1 MKVFQR
7 FLIVFSVLL
16 LGLALEKAV
25 PQMDYDALRKQY
37 LLSGDDVAFKNGL
50 DAFLEKARA
59 ENNQEKLAQGYGD
72 AVNIVKER
80 DQKIKF
86 ADEAIRSAIISKN
99 RDTIGTAYLR
109 KGVVYYYQFRQ
120 FKNALNQYLLAYR
133 YLEQSEN
140 ETLKHQNLYRIAEM
154 KVYLG
159 FHEEA
164 LGMFKKCLKFF
175 DKKKKQTGSA
185 ESEYSNSLYQMVAC
199 LQKLGRY
206 DEADQLLAKAMTMDQ
221 NDSITPLQKSL
232 FYKSK
237 AVSEMHKNHYKA
249 AAQYFEKALPE
260 LIAKDDFITI
270 SVIHFYQ
277 GLIFEKQDR
286 KNLALESFKKVDS
299 IFKRHQFVLPEVR
312 PAFEYL
318 LRNEQHATGVHN
330 ELYYTRQL
338 LKVDQNL
345 SENFRY
351 LSGRIHKEFDRH
363 ILEVQQ
369 LSLQEQRLK
378 MVYLTGLIGI
388 LLAASVAFAVDK
400 VRSGR
405 LSGREYERLKLELL
419 QAESELEV
427 MKNSGPESA
436 EKSKLQIP
444 SDIKNQILKKLELF
458 ESELGF
464 LEKGL
469 TQQKL
474 ATKLQT
480 NVNYLS
486 QVINEHKG
494 NNFNRYLGTLRI
506 TYITAQLQNN
516 KTFQKYSVESL
527 AHECGIASRQ
537 NFSDL
542 FYEFNGVRPTE
553 FLRKLKAY

>member
-1 MKVFQR
+1 MKVLQR

-16 LGLALEKAV
+16 LGLVLEKAV
-25 PQMDYDALRKQY
+25 PQVDYDALRKQY
-37 LLSGDDVAFKNGL
+37 LLSDDDVAFSNGL
-50 DAFLEKARA
+50 ESFLEKAKK

-86 ADEAIRSAIISKN
+86 ADQAIRSALLSNN

-109 KGVVYYYQFRQ
+109 KGIVYYFQFRQ
-120 FKNALNQYLLAYR
+120 FKNALNQYLLAYK

-154 KVYLG
+154 KAYLG
-159 FHEEA
+159 YHQEA
-164 LGMFKKCLKFF
+164 LGIFKKCFDFF
-175 DKKKKQTGSA
+175 DKEKEQKGLAQ
-185 ESEYSNSLYQMVAC
+185 SEYCNSLHQMIVC
-199 LQKLGRY
+199 LQKLDRY
-206 DEADQLLAKAMTMDQ
+206 EEADQLLQKALTL
-221 NDSITPLQKSL
+221 NGNFTTPFQQSL

-237 AVSEMHKNHYKA
+237 ALSEMQKKHYKSA
-249 AAQYFEKALPE
+249 EQYFEKALPE
-260 LIAKDDFITI
+260 LIVKDDFITI
-270 SVIHFYQ
+270 SMIHFYQ
-277 GLIFEKQDR
+277 GLIFEKQSK
-286 KNLALESFKKVDS
+286 KNMALESFKKVDS
-299 IFKRHQFVLPEVR
+299 IFKRHHFVLPEVR

-318 LRNEQHATGVHN
+318 LRNNHNGNKVQN

-338 LKVDQNL
+338 LKVDENL
-345 SENFRY
+345 SVNFQY

-363 ILEVQQ
+363 ILEAEQQ
-369 LSLQEQRLK
+369 LLKAQRLK
-378 MVYLTGLIGI
+378 MIYIIGLTII
-388 LLAASVAFAVDK
+388 LLVAAIAFAVHK
-400 VRSGR
+400 VRYAR
-405 LSGREYERLKLELL
+405 LSQREYNRLRLELR
-419 QAESELEV
+419 QAENDLELIRSTSTE
-427 MKNSGPESA
+427 MA

-444 SDIKNQILKKLELF
+444 ADIQKQILQKLELF

-474 ATKLQT
+474 ATKLHT

-486 QVINEHKG
+486 QVINEYKG
-494 NNFNRYLGTLRI
+494 RNFNRYLGTLRI
-506 TYITAQLQNN
+506 AYITAQLENN

-542 FYEFNGVRPTE
+542 FYDFNGMRPTE
-553 FLRKLKAY
+553 FLRQLKAY